1 MVLLLAPEGLTS
13 RLQVDQTVEL
23 LLIILAVI
31 KVSVCCLVSVGLAY
45 VFFIFFSKS
54 ASQTAPAS
62 RVFWLKPCWR
72 PA

>member
-1 MVLLLAPEGLTS
+1 
-13 RLQVDQTVEL
+13 
-23 LLIILAVI
+23 
-31 KVSVCCLVSVGLAY
+31 LAY